1 MLMDPR
7 SLKFI
12 ATACRGEQLSGSSQ
26 TLVLRVC
33 TDSRQAKAG
42 DLFFAL
48 PGQRFDG
55 HHFVNDAA
63 KKGAAGL
70 VVEHARLPIP
80 DPLPSDGRGKGRG
93 SRNCAIIT
101 VDDTRKALGRLA
113 AQYRKGFR
121 LPIIAIGGSNGKTT
135 TKELVASVLKQK
147 LAVLWSE
154 ASFNNDIGVPLT
166 LLRLERA
173 HRAAV
178 IEVGTNHPGELAPLV
193 QMVAPNCGVITSIG
207 REHLEFFGDLAGVAE
222 EQGWLAE
229 LLPESGTL
237 FVTGDNRWTPALAR
251 KCGARLVRVGFS
263 DANDWRARSVRVDK
277 QGATFRV
284 DGPRGQYAGEYRIN
298 LLGRHQVVN
307 ALFAL
312 AIGAEMGIG
321 PAEVERGLEQ
331 CKPARMR
338 LQLWEIKGVRVL
350 DDAYNANADSV
361 SAALRTLQEL
371 PYKGRRLAV
380 LGDMAELGAHSEA
393 AHEEIG
399 RLAAELGVG
408 QLFAVGK
415 MAPVVARGARGAGL
429 NRVIEFPDVE
439 AAAAAVKRFIKKGDV
454 LLLKASRAT
463 RLERISEVL
472 RATNGGKDACGSGF
486 QPDGSGGFQPH
497 VPDQLERI
505 SQALRTTNR
514 RNY

>member
-1 MLMDPR
+1 
-7 SLKFI
+7 
-12 ATACRGEQLSGSSQ
+12 
-26 TLVLRVC
+26 
-33 TDSRQAKAG
+33 
-42 DLFFAL
+42 
-48 PGQRFDG
+48 
-55 HHFVNDAA
+55 
-63 KKGAAGL
+63 
-70 VVEHARLPIP
+70 
-80 DPLPSDGRGKGRG
+80 
-93 SRNCAIIT
+93 
-101 VDDTRKALGRLA
+101 
-113 AQYRKGFR
+113 
-121 LPIIAIGGSNGKTT
+121 
-135 TKELVASVLKQK
+135 VLKQK

-166 LLRLERA
+166 LLRLEQA

-193 QMVAPNCGVITSIG
+193 QMVAPNYGVITSIG

-237 FVTGDNRWTPALAR
+237 FVTGDNRWTAGIVQR
-251 KCGARLVRVGFS
+251 SHARLVRVGFS
-263 DANDWRARSVRVDK
+263 DANDWRARSLRIDK

-284 DGPRGQYAGEYRIN
+284 EGPKGEYAGEYRIN

-312 AIGAEMGIG
+312 AIGAEMGLR
-321 PAEVERGLEQ
+321 PAEIERGLEQ

-350 DDAYNANADSV
+350 DDAYNANADSAI
-361 SAALRTLQEL
+361 AALRTLQEL
-371 PYKGRRLAV
+371 PHKGRRLAV

-408 QLFAVGK
+408 QVFAVGK

-472 RATNGGKDACGSGF
+472 RTENGVRKD
-486 QPDGSGGFQPH
+486 
-497 VPDQLERI
+497 
-505 SQALRTTNR
+505 
-514 RNY
+514 

>member
-1 MLMDPR
+1 MNPR

-12 ATACRGEQLSGSSQ
+12 ATACRGQQLSGSSQ

-33 TDSRQAKAG
+33 TDSRQVKAG

-55 HHFVNDAA
+55 HQFVNDAA

-70 VVEHARLPIP
+70 VVERTRVPP
-80 DPLPSDGRGKGRG
+80 DC
-93 SRNCAIIT
+93 RNCAIIA

-113 AQYRKGFR
+113 AQYRKEFP

-135 TKELVASVLKQK
+135 TKELVASVLKQE

-166 LLRLERA
+166 LLRLEQA

-193 QMVAPNCGVITSIG
+193 QMMAPNYGVITSIG

-237 FVTGDNRWTPALAR
+237 LVDGDNPTVRDCIVPRAR
-251 KCGARLVRVGFS
+251 ARVVRVGFS
-263 DANDWRARSVRVDK
+263 DANDWRARSLRVDK

-284 DGPRGQYAGEYRIN
+284 EGPKGEYAGEYRIN

-312 AIGAEMGIG
+312 AIGAEMGLR
-321 PAEVERGLEQ
+321 PAEIERGLEQ

-350 DDAYNANADSV
+350 DDAYNANADSAI
-361 SAALRTLQEL
+361 AALRTLQEL
-371 PYKGRRLAV
+371 PHKGRRLAV

-429 NRVIEFPDVE
+429 NRVIEFPNVE

-472 RATNGGKDACGSGF
+472 RTENGVRKD
-486 QPDGSGGFQPH
+486 
-497 VPDQLERI
+497 
-505 SQALRTTNR
+505 
-514 RNY
+514 